1 MRLSHLSPPGTA
13 PQPQPP
19 CAGARDKPRCI
30 AAGIPS
36 PASDWFSNGM
46 GDAPRMGC
54 DGGALSGAPQ
64 KRGTDPDGSS
74 WLTPRTPRPQ
84 AWQPS
89 GAPGTERPLGLPVL
103 GPMGP
108 TIALRHPPEPQG
120 CPSPQRCLLSLRVP
134 GVPVTPKVPT
144 APRSARSPP
153 EGLGLAAASASPS
166 CPPRAAAARWPEPY
180 NFSFFLSKKKKKRK
194 NKTFF

>member
-1 MRLSHLSPPGTA
+1 MPLSHLSPPGTA
-13 PQPQPP
+13 PKPQPP
-19 CAGARDKPRCI
+19 CAGARDKPRCT
-30 AAGIPS
+30 AGGIPS
-36 PASDWFSNGM
+36 PASAPFSNGM
-46 GDAPRMGC
+46 GDALRMGC

-64 KRGTDPDGSS
+64 RRGTDPDGSS

-89 GAPGTERPLGLPVL
+89 GAPGTECPPGLPVP

-120 CPSPQRCLLSLRVP
+120 CPSP
-134 GVPVTPKVPT
+134 PKVPVVPQGAHPT
-144 APRSARSPP
+144 RGARHPKVPAAPRSARSPP

-166 CPPRAAAARWPEPY
+166 CPPSSCCCPVA
-180 NFSFFLSKKKKKRK
+180 
-194 NKTFF
+194 